1 MTAPEKHKTKKFKNC
16 FNYYVE
22 LKQIVEQIN
31 VLQKILSA
39 IIPKKKCHVQEVCFC
54 KKIVLSISQMKNAT
68 KMIQIRIVSPSLQL
82 RTYTGEVIHPIGKA
96 IVNISFNNKN
106 IISELYNINA
116 NVDSII

>member
-39 IIPKKKCHVQEVCFC
+39 IIPKKSVMFQRFVFA
-54 KKIVLSISQMKNAT
+54 KKNRAIDISNEECYEDDSDTHCISLAAT
-68 KMIQIRIVSPSLQL
+68 
-82 RTYTGEVIHPIGKA
+82 T
-96 IVNISFNNKN
+96 NI
-106 IISELYNINA
+106 YR
-116 NVDSII
+116 